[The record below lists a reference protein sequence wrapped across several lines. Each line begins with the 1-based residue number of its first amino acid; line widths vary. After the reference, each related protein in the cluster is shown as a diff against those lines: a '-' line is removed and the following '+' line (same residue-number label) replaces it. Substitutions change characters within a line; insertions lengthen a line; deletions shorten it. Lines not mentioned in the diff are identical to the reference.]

1 MSSTIEKVSKQLDFG
16 ATPTPA
22 KPRRHHSNTHAIA
35 SNKFT
40 CTQQFILLGLVMTF
54 LTLLT
59 FYTGVKIG
67 GRFAGVHEPVYEEKK
82 GVQEARDSGDGD
94 GSNNSQGNLR
104 GIHSQLRPD
113 PLDYS
118 HTINPLGLS
127 MDQFLRSSLSVTD
140 HKFMTTNSDT
150 LNFHSNTILGGW
162 IYLNPDVPNNNMR
175 TIVSNKDSGC
185 DASVRRNGFAM
196 FINSWLGKDLKVY
209 IEYGNTQSGCNKII
223 SLSSIEIG
231 KWTHIAALVA
241 KTSIKIFIN
250 GVESGGV
257 DLGTTTHGI
266 MSQTSS
272 ELRLGHY
279 NEIDNGD
286 LYSLDGNI
294 STFTVVNYD
303 DTSTSVGKSHIDSI
317 ISTIQD
323 VNKVRLQPGLSL
335 LYPLCDA
342 AHEVHDSKVILF
354 HHFCFIISIYFII
367 STITITITITII
379 IVIIII
385 KFTRQKMYLEGY
397 RVNITSQNREEYRD

>member
-1 MSSTIEKVSKQLDFG
+1 MSSTKEKVSKQLDFG

-22 KPRRHHSNTHAIA
+22 KPRRHTNTHATA
-35 SNKFT
+35 SNKFI

-59 FYTGVKIG
+59 FYTGVKLG

-82 GVQEARDSGDGD
+82 EGVHEARDSGDG
-94 GSNNSQGNLR
+94 SNNSGGNLR

-127 MDQFLRSSLSVTD
+127 MEQFLRSSLSVTD

-150 LNFHSNTILGGW
+150 LNFDSNTIIGGW

-209 IEYGNTQSGCNKII
+209 IEYGNTQSGCNKIK
-223 SLSSIEIG
+223 SSSSIRIG
-231 KWTHIAALVA
+231 KWTHIAALIA
-241 KTSIKIFIN
+241 KTSIKIFID

-257 DLGTTTHGI
+257 DLGTSHGI
-266 MSQTSS
+266 ILQTSS

-303 DTSTSVGKSHIDSI
+303 DTSTSVGKSYIDSI

-323 VNKVRLQPGLSL
+323 VNKVRSQPGLSL
-335 LYPLCDA
+335 LYPLWDA

-354 HHFCFIISIYFII
+354 HHFYFIISIYFII
-367 STITITITITII
+367 STITITIII
-379 IVIIII
+379 IIIIIII
-385 KFTRQKMYLEGY
+385 KFKRQKMCLESY
-397 RVNITSQNREEYRD
+397 QASITSQNREEYKD